1 VKVHKN
7 RVLRRIFG
15 PKRGEVM
22 GGWRKMHNEV
32 FNLCSSLNIR
42 VIKSRRMKWTGH
54 VARMRDIGLIGKL
67 KGKNHSEDLVVDGTI
82 LRWIL
87 GKSFWRFWTGCIWLE
102 RGTCGSCS
110 LKVMEF
116 LD

>member
-54 VARMRDIGLIGKL
+54 VPY
-67 KGKNHSEDLVVDGTI
+67 
-82 LRWIL
+82 L
-87 GKSFWRFWTGCIWLE
+87 GKMKNVYTVLVRRPQGKRPLGRPRHRWEGDI
-102 RGTCGSCS
+102 
-110 LKVMEF
+110 
-116 LD
+116 